1 LLQNIIS
8 SVAERVRR
16 DEPLI
21 TKYDTIAGD
30 GDCGTTLLTGANGA
44 SLAILPADTH
54 AESK

>member
-8 SVAERVRR
+8 SVAERVRQ

-30 GDCGTTLLTGANGA
+30 GDCGTTLLTGANGT
-44 SLAILPADTH
+44 SLGGLPEYTY
-54 AESK
+54 